1 MAASLL
7 AGLAG
12 AASAAAG
19 AGGISKMVFLGF
31 KGINAFLAYTLASTA
46 MGLALNALAPK
57 PRVSGANRGYQV
69 NTRGSALDH
78 QIIYGKMRTGG
89 VILFDEATGVNNK
102 YLHRIIAVAGHEVES
117 FEEIYINDEIVTLD
131 GDGNVTAPTK
141 YSGLIRILTHNGSPD
156 QNADSSLVSESSNWT
171 SEHRLRG
178 IAYMYIR
185 LAFDADKF
193 PNGVPTIT
201 STVKGKKLYNPSTGA
216 TAWSDNPA
224 LCLRDYLTSS
234 YGLNEASV
242 NIDDDL
248 VISAAAVCN
257 QTNTLASTTRYTC
270 NGSFTTALTPYDLLS
285 DLLTCMGG
293 SLWYAQGK
301 WRMKPA
307 YWTDPVMDLTDD
319 DLRSG
324 INVSTRHSRR
334 NNFNTVKGTFRGSE
348 SNWQVTDYPEV
359 TNSAFFTADNSQE
372 SVADVDLP
380 FTDNSIE
387 ARRIALIS
395 LEANRQQLT
404 VNAAFGLRTLELQ
417 VGDNVRITNTRF
429 GWTNKEFQII
439 AWSFGLADGLDL
451 QINMTLRETAESVFD
466 EVSDGIVYER
476 DNTNLLS
483 PFDVPSVGIAVSAQ
497 AKVSNQ
503 KVSNIAL
510 VNVTSGRPEAI
521 DYVDVEYKLASES
534 SFSAFGQGPLGEFKV
549 RDLEV
554 DFYDFRARAVNTFGI
569 KGDFETTSNQEINAF
584 IGDPSDVGSLLAEI
598 SGGTL
603 FLTWPPI
610 PDPDLSH
617 YEIKHNSNTTGA
629 TWGNSSTIIEK
640 VARPST
646 SASVPARSGT
656 FAIRAYDKEG
666 NFSENITTV
675 VITPAQIPALGQT
688 DTQTENPN
696 FTGSK
701 TNVIK
706 VGSAIEIDNT
716 SAAEPTGDYLFSA
729 YIDTNS
735 VRNARI
741 TGARTFTRKFD
752 GGTLLW
758 DNIPQNWDT
767 WPGNWDTW
775 TNETAEFGD
784 VSVIV
789 YVSATSDDP
798 SGSPTWGSYEL
809 ANGGYLTGRAFRFK
823 AVLSSDNSTYTPTVT
838 ALSVDVEY

>member
-117 FEEIYINDEIVTLD
+117 FEEIYINDEVVTLD

-307 YWTDPVMDLTDD
+307 YWTNPVMDLTDD

-483 PFDVPSVGIAVSAQ
+483 PFDVPSVGISVSAQ

-554 DFYDFRARAVNTFGI
+554 DSYDFRARAVNTFGI

-656 FAIRAYDKEG
+656 FSIRAYDKEG

-809 ANGGYLTGRAFRFK
+809 ANGGFLTGRAFRFK
-823 AVLSSDNSTYTPTVT
+823 AVLSSNNSTYTPTVT